1 MFTHLLT
8 FLISQEQSWD
18 WDPGS
23 LAPDTLNHCILCG
36 LIIGHSTYTDKY
48 LPCVNTMLGAEARV
62 VNKTDK
68 VPVPMELIFPH
79 ELILTTHE
87 FMSPN
92 NKTEK
97 LLLLLLFLLSWLSY
111 CNTSQTVGVW
121 WSKLRRYPKPLSSKT
136 QQTLAA
142 TALVLDVE
150 PCRWN

>member
-1 MFTHLLT
+1 
-8 FLISQEQSWD
+8 
-18 WDPGS
+18 
-23 LAPDTLNHCILCG
+23 
-36 LIIGHSTYTDKY
+36 
-48 LPCVNTMLGAEARV
+48 MLGAEARV

-111 CNTSQTVGVW
+111 CNTSQTVGV
-121 WSKLRRYPKPLSSKT
+121 
-136 QQTLAA
+136 
-142 TALVLDVE
+142 
-150 PCRWN
+150 